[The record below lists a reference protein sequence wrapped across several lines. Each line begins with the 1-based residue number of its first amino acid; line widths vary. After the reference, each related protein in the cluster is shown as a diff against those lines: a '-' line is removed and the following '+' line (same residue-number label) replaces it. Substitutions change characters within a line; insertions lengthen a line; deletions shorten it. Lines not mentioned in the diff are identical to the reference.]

1 MIAFY
6 YDPSQA
12 KERFSIVKL
21 FYSRREGDSFHLEKL
36 HMTEKESPIEIVEME
51 MEMSR
56 FLKKGVTKITRDGT
70 WGLCS
75 TQKWGGTIF
84 LKDS

>member
-6 YDPSQA
+6 DDPVTG
-12 KERFSIVKL
+12 ERKIFLAKL
-21 FYSRREGDSFHLEKL
+21 FDTRREGDSFHLEKL

-70 WGLCS
+70 WGLCI
-75 TQKWGGTIF
+75 TQKWAGTIF

>member
-1 MIAFY
+1 MHSMMI
-6 YDPSQA
+6 PSQA
-12 KERFSIVKL
+12 KERFFLAKL
-21 FYSRREGDSFHLEKL
+21 FDARREGDSFHLEKL

-56 FLKKGVTKITRDGT
+56 FLKKGVTKITRDGK
-70 WGLCS
+70 WGLCI
-75 TQKWGGTIF
+75 TQEWGGAIF

>member
-6 YDPSQA
+6 DDPVTG
-12 KERFSIVKL
+12 ERKIFLVKL
-21 FYSRREGDSFHLEKL
+21 FDARREGDSFHLEKL

-56 FLKKGVTKITRDGT
+56 FLKKGVTKITRDGK
-70 WGLCS
+70 WGLCI